1 MVSRSLSEAST
12 ALKIAWRERPIPK
25 SVVDLGWSV
34 DYLTSLVHIVLGFS
48 NLFWV
53 ENASNVWL
61 FPNSSKAF
69 GEDNKL
75 MAWDIVFLDR
85 LADDFFTD
93 SIGIDVRSVP
103 RVKPSI
109 ICGLKQRK

>member
-1 MVSRSLSEAST
+1 M
-12 ALKIAWRERPIPK
+12 
-25 SVVDLGWSV
+25 GWSV

-93 SIGIDVRSVP
+93 SIRIDVRSVP
-103 RVKPSI
+103 RVKTSI
-109 ICGLKQRK
+109 ICGLKQRQ